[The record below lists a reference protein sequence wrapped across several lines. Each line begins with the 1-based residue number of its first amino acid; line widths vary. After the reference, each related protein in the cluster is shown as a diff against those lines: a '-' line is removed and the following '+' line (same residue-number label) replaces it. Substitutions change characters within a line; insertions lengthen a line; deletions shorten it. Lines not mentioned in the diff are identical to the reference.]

1 MRARSPALALREQDA
16 ALDLIALVAQLFNP
30 QLATP
35 VHVTAT
41 RSLQQ
46 TSGRHG
52 NVAYAGT
59 LMTLPNDLPAQLRT
73 TSRIGNKVLAS
84 QTVTF
89 AYTGAVTTPI
99 RLPG

>member
-1 MRARSPALALREQDA
+1 
-16 ALDLIALVAQLFNP
+16 
-30 QLATP
+30 
-35 VHVTAT
+35 
-41 RSLQQ
+41 
-46 TSGRHG
+46 
-52 NVAYAGT
+52 
-59 LMTLPNDLPAQLRT
+59 MTLPNDLPAQLRT